1 MTDRSGGDPLRRTDD
16 AQPGT
21 APGGDLELR
30 PAEPAFSLEPVI
42 PAEPPSPPPPEPPS
56 PSPSA
61 SPSASPSGGPAGAEA
76 PATAPEADAA
86 AAPAAVPPAA
96 SSESVPAARSLWV
109 EILRTPLA
117 KGVLPGTIL
126 LLVAM
131 AVVSWLEGGASR
143 DARRYQTWIQAALLI
158 PSLAILGLYAR
169 RITIC
174 TIEERE
180 IPVGMDGADETPW
193 HTGAGLFAV
202 VVFVSILPVFVWT
215 SIQSAVGAPTWVSL
229 TVVALC
235 MVPAALH
242 FPFAHAAV
250 TLKADAL
257 AAFPGRSI
265 AVWRR
270 DRDSARIAVGPSYA
284 FFALLVL
291 SITLSALFNPRMD
304 DNFDPS
310 AAELRRQAAAD
321 HTLLRDLGR
330 AGMFVIRAGAV
341 WAALVSARVSGL
353 LARDVPAI
361 REILER

>member
-1 MTDRSGGDPLRRTDD
+1 MTESSGGDPLRRTDD
-16 AQPGT
+16 AQPGSP
-21 APGGDLELR
+21 PGGDLELR
-30 PAEPAFSLEPVI
+30 PPEPALSLEALP
-42 PAEPPSPPPPEPPS
+42 PAETVP
-56 PSPSA
+56 
-61 SPSASPSGGPAGAEA
+61 
-76 PATAPEADAA
+76 APEAGATDGADAGQA
-86 AAPAAVPPAA
+86 AEAAVVASSEAPPDAGAVAASASVAADASAAPAASDPGT
-96 SSESVPAARSLWV
+96 RSLWA

-117 KGVLPGTIL
+117 KGVLPGTLL

-131 AVVSWLEGGASR
+131 ALVSWLEGGSSR

-158 PSLAILGLYAR
+158 PSVALLGLYAR
-169 RITIC
+169 RITLC

-180 IPVGMDGADETPW
+180 IPAGTDGADETPW
-193 HTGAGLFAV
+193 HVGAGLFAV
-202 VVFVSILPVFVWT
+202 VVFISILPVFVWT

-229 TVVALC
+229 AVVALC

-265 AVWRR
+265 AVWRT

-284 FFALLVL
+284 FFALVVL
-291 SITLSALFNPRMD
+291 SITLSALFNPRVD

-310 AAELRRQAAAD
+310 AAELRRQAVAD